1 MFFDVDLCNSVHL
14 QYCVSGGVDNSGCL
28 TGEHGFEV
36 VAGGGHDDPV
46 NREGLAGVAG
56 NQDDITQGC
65 VAAETIQTL

>member
-1 MFFDVDLCNSVHL
+1 MSLVDDG
-14 QYCVSGGVDNSGCL
+14 SGL
-28 TGEHGFEV
+28 TGKHGFEV

-46 NREGLAGVAG
+46 DGEGLTGVTG